1 MKGKIIHQQLNE
13 YEPNTIYFYQ
23 NGNNVSMKVSD
34 ENKVV
39 KDVSSN
45 ITNNTTEIKVPE
57 RLTLTHKLIG
67 DKMHEAAAN
76 PTTYSEK
83 LLDILKNNHTYTYIP
98 ITKNDWVISTKENK
112 GLSAQEKRNDNSV
125 LVSGESD
132 EFNIYTE
139 IEEVASVSTPN
150 IKLPRD
156 RDWILRCA
164 FSLQDNSPSSRQGAV
179 LAGVKQEHS
188 KVVNVGIKSRGGSRV
203 SLLTED
209 KTTNMNTQMFF
220 YIVNI
225 AGKVSA
231 TVIYPTNQGMLV
243 SPDKLLV
250 DLGDAIPT
258 ITVTRKGLFVGSMD
272 YVLI

>member
-1 MKGKIIHQQLNE
+1 MKAKIIQNIPNE
-13 YEPNTIYFYQ
+13 YEPSTVYFLQ
-23 NGNNVSMKVSD
+23 NGDNVSMKISD
-34 ENKVV
+34 SNKIV
-39 KDVSSN
+39 KDVPFN
-45 ITNNTTEIKVPE
+45 ITKNITEIKVPE
-57 RLTLTHKLIG
+57 RMTLTHKLIG

-83 LLDILKNNHTYTYIP
+83 LLEILKNNHTYTYIQ

-112 GLSAQEKRNDNSV
+112 GLSAQEKRDDNSV

-139 IEEVASVSTPN
+139 IEEVASISAPN

-156 RDWILRCA
+156 IDWVLRCT
-164 FSLQDNSPSSRQGAV
+164 FSLQDTSPSSKQGAV
-179 LAGVKQEHS
+179 LAGIRQEYS

-203 SLLTED
+203 SLLTENKYTD
-209 KTTNMNTQMFF
+209 MNTQMFF

-231 TVIYPTNQGMLV
+231 TVIYPTNNGMLV
-243 SPDKLLV
+243 SPDELLV

>member
-13 YEPNTIYFYQ
+13 YELNTIYFYQ

-225 AGKVSA
+225 AGKISA
-231 TVIYPTNQGMLV
+231 TVIYPTNQGMLI
-243 SPDKLLV
+243 SPDELLV

-258 ITVTRKGLFVGSMD
+258 VTVTRKGLFVGSMD
-272 YVLI
+272 YTII

>member
-1 MKGKIIHQQLNE
+1 MKAKIIQNIPNE
-13 YEPNTIYFYQ
+13 YEPNTMYFHQ
-23 NGNNVSMKVSD
+23 NTDNVSIKVSD
-34 ENKVV
+34 ENRVV
-39 KDVSSN
+39 KDIPFN
-45 ITNNTTEIKVPE
+45 ITKNTTEIKVPE

-98 ITKNDWVISTKENK
+98 ITKDDWVINTKENK

-179 LAGVKQEHS
+179 LAGVRQERS

-225 AGKVSA
+225 AGKISA
-231 TVIYPTNQGMLV
+231 TVIYPTNQGMLI
-243 SPDKLLV
+243 SPDELPV

-258 ITVTRKGLFVGSMD
+258 VTVTRKRLFVGSMD
-272 YVLI
+272 YTII